1 MRRIK
6 ITQSLRDEIELFNED
21 LFTNTRPKGFRL
33 PKDNL
38 DNFLKKIPRRK
49 YKDYRVYVQKIIDEY
64 QDILNADPLKM
75 KSLIGEF
82 DKIVPNSHLVENV
95 VGKKY
100 TFHEQIVQMMRYEAL
115 REKEFPKYLLSSN
128 LRTCVYCNAQ
138 STIAIEPLYYNNLK
152 RKKRKKVLAKLQLDH
167 YYPKSKYPFLC
178 TSFFNLYPTCA
189 NCNLA
194 KGDKNAEFELYT
206 LKDDLEVFNFWIE
219 DESILDYWINNDLES
234 LKIYLDSSNGDI
246 DLLHNHNDLFQ
257 IQKVYDSQRDIGEE
271 LVWKH
276 KANPEVYRNMLN
288 KTFSKIFPDQSVI
301 DRMLIGNYSN
311 PDEIFKRPIAKY
323 TQDIARQ
330 LKLID

>member
-1 MRRIK
+1 MRTLI
-6 ITQSLRDEIELFNED
+6 NEFD
-21 LFTNTRPKGFRL
+21 AIVPHNHV
-33 PKDNL
+33 N
-38 DNFLKKIPRRK
+38 KKI
-49 YKDYRVYVQKIIDEY
+49 
-64 QDILNADPLKM
+64 
-75 KSLIGEF
+75 
-82 DKIVPNSHLVENV
+82 

-100 TFHEQIVQMMRYEAL
+100 SFNEQIVAMLRYEDL
-115 REKEFPKYLLSSN
+115 RENELPKFLLNSD

-138 STIAIEPLYYNNLK
+138 STLAIEPIYYNVTK
-152 RKKRKKVLAKLQLDH
+152 RKKRKKVIAKLQLDH
-167 YYPKSKYPFLC
+167 YYPKSKYPFLS

-194 KGDKNAEFELYT
+194 KGDKNAKFELYA
-206 LKDDLEVFNFWIE
+206 LDDDLEVFNFWIK

-234 LKIYLDSSNGDI
+234 LKIYLDSLNGDI
-246 DLLHNHNDLFQ
+246 ALLHNHNDLFQ

-311 PDEIFKRPIAKY
+311 PNEVFKRPMAKY

-330 LKLID
+330 LKLIK

>member
-1 MRRIK
+1 MRKIK
-6 ITQSLRDEIELFNED
+6 ITKSLRDSVEKFNEELFVE
-21 LFTNTRPKGFRL
+21 TRTEGFQL
-33 PKDNL
+33 PKDKL
-38 DNFLKKIPRRK
+38 ANFLIKIPPRR
-49 YKDYRVYVQKIIDEY
+49 YKQYRIYIQKIIDEY
-64 QDILNADPLKM
+64 QSILNADPVKM
-75 KSLIGEF
+75 RLLIKQF
-82 DKIVPNSHLVENV
+82 DAIVPHSHLNKKIAS
-95 VGKKY
+95 KKY
-100 TFHEQIVQMMRYEAL
+100 SFFEQIVAMLRYEDL
-115 REKEFPKYLLSSN
+115 RENELPKFLLNSY

-138 STIAIEPLYYNNLK
+138 STLAIEPTYYNVTK
-152 RKKRKKVLAKLQLDH
+152 RKKRKKVIAKLQLDH
-167 YYPKSKYPFLC
+167 YYPKSKYPFLS

-194 KGDKNAEFELYT
+194 KGDNNAKFELYT
-206 LKDDLEVFNFWIE
+206 LNDDLEVFNFWIQ

-246 DLLHNHNDLFQ
+246 SLLHNHNDLFQ

-311 PDEIFKRPIAKY
+311 PNEIFKRPMAKY

-330 LKLID
+330 LRLIK